1 MRLCF
6 PVMLSLKSSVCC
18 GTVAS
23 RWLEMRGQR
32 ILDKV
37 RHSEFVLLCRACLWR
52 WGFSGKRVHFY
63 KVGKL
68 QISDPTVSL
77 TSGVVEGLAIG
88 MTETNLQ
95 GEIQAGQLMN
105 SEERKSG

>member
-1 MRLCF
+1 MSC
-6 PVMLSLKSSVCC
+6 S
-18 GTVAS
+18 
-23 RWLEMRGQR
+23 
-32 ILDKV
+32 
-37 RHSEFVLLCRACLWR
+37 FVEV
-52 WGFSGKRVHFY
+52 GFLRKERTTLY

-68 QISDPTVSL
+68 QISDPMVSL

-105 SEERKSG
+105 SEERKSC